1 MRPKIFSRTVRRYVA
16 VVALL
21 GFLTAC
27 GGSPAE
33 QSAGAEPAAA
43 PTAGTVISAASLT
56 VGQRVPPP
64 TEKPVFTMTGNI
76 SVTNKNGTLVFDRR
90 TVERLG
96 VHQVRLY
103 EPWTKETLDF
113 RGVWLQDLV
122 AVAGADPGAVKLH
135 IVALDDFAVD
145 LTLAD
150 IRKGGIFLATRAGD
164 GSVIPIAKGG
174 PTRIVFLDGVKAG
187 ANADQWVWSIKTIDV
202 V

>member
-1 MRPKIFSRTVRRYVA
+1 MRPKIFSRTVRRYGA

-21 GFLTAC
+21 GFLAAC

-33 QSAGAEPAAA
+33 QNAGVEPAAA
-43 PTAGTVISAASLT
+43 PTTGTVISAASLT
-56 VGQRVPPP
+56 FGQRIPPP
-64 TEKPVFTMTGNI
+64 TDKPVFTMTGNI

-122 AVAGADPGAVKLH
+122 AVAGVDPGAVKLH

-150 IRKGGIFLATRAGD
+150 IGKGGIFLATRAGD